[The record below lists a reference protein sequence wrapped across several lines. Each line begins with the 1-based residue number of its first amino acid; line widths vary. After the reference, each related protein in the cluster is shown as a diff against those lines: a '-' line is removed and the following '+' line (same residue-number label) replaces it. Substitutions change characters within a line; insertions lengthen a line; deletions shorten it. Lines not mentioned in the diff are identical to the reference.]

1 MDLLAGVVMVEFT
14 FFAVLASL
22 MLTLHFEIRS
32 VKGPNSF
39 RVLITDLQKRVAE
52 LEAAAGKNN
61 PDSDS

>member
-1 MDLLAGVVMVEFT
+1 MDVMENFT
-14 FFAVLASL
+14 FFAVLGVFC
-22 MLTLHFEIRS
+22 LTLHFEMRS